1 MFSESIVGIVS
12 QTLVKTMDR
21 KGRVAA
27 MEILVG
33 VPALR
38 NLIREDK
45 TAQIMSVIQTGGQY
59 GMQSLD
65 QCLKNLV
72 MEGRISREEAARKST
87 NPALFLSGPD
97 GLASLSGAAPRP
109 QAKPVPAPPPGRRAA

>member
-1 MFSESIVGIVS
+1 MFSESIVGIVC
-12 QTLVKTMDR
+12 QTLLKRSDK
-21 KGRVAA
+21 KGRVAGL
-27 MEILVG
+27 EILVG

-59 GMQSLD
+59 GMQSMD

-72 MEGRISREEAARKST
+72 MQGVVTRDEAARKST
-87 NPALFLSGPD
+87 NPALFLGGTAEPGP
-97 GLASLSGAAPRP
+97 AGAA
-109 QAKPVPAPPPGRRAA
+109 APATKKAA